1 MAASPFP
8 TPKMASKMVRQDWGK
23 WNLDIVFPM
32 VYHNFY
38 TEDISFISDCMIEDV
53 RDKNPKTTLYCG
65 LMVSDDMQASMD
77 AALNHGAEG
86 ISIFT
91 VSALRTPESRAMFKA
106 YADSVVR
113 FVPRTMGE
121 SGFIQEYQSNES
133 FREHGYLE
141 HDKRK
146 DQGARQRAYSEYRR
160 L

>member
-1 MAASPFP
+1 
-8 TPKMASKMVRQDWGK
+8 MASKMVRQDWGK

-91 VSALRTPESRAMFKA
+91 VSLYALRKAVRCSRLMRIVF
-106 YADSVVR
+106 VR
-113 FVPRTMGE
+113 FVPRTMG
-121 SGFIQEYQSNES
+121 
-133 FREHGYLE
+133 
-141 HDKRK
+141 
-146 DQGARQRAYSEYRR
+146 
-160 L
+160 